1 MFAGQHLCHLADKFR
16 IGAAASAEYTNA
28 KGKIFLHTAGKLLSG
43 DRIKVCL
50 RVRKPCV
57 CLDKNRQRGAGNQF
71 FCKREQF
78 HWSQRT
84 VKADKVSTQSLN
96 NGSHGRHAA
105 SGEGAS
111 ICLKGHR
118 NHERQRSAQF
128 FTGFL
133 CSKDAGLY
141 LIKVGHGFQHDKICS
156 GSNACGDFLGKD
168 VVSFL
173 KRECTSRFQQLP
185 NWSDVQ
191 RNQCLCC

>member
-16 IGAAASAEYTNA
+16 IGAAASAKYANA
-28 KGKIFLHTAGKLLSG
+28 KGKILLHAAGKLLSG
-43 DRIKVCL
+43 DGVKVCL
-50 RVRKPCV
+50 RVRKTCI
-57 CLDKNRQRGAGNQF
+57 CLDKNREGGTENQF
-71 FCKREQF
+71 FRKREQF

-118 NHERQRSAQF
+118 NHQRQRSAQF
-128 FTGFL
+128 FAGFL

-156 GSNACGDFLGKD
+156 GSNACGNFLDKD

-173 KRECTSRFQQLP
+173 KREGTSRFE
-185 NWSDVQ
+185 
-191 RNQCLCC
+191 